1 MRNIDP
7 LSRMRGSTTIN
18 NNNKIIKSH
27 RVQKPSN
34 NNSTEVVRSTTN
46 KTSIQRQGSIGVR
59 RATPNK
65 TIASTTLNN
74 KSHYSSPPSMIE
86 KRDDDDDNSLVSI
99 GTFNVG
105 GEDTPRDDTL
115 VDNTNDNSD
124 EGSSSNKRKVR
135 WSTTVNDNL
144 PKTTKATSTTGCG
157 SILLFPPLCYNNDE
171 VSSSFNV
178 TDGKVITNIYQD
190 IKNKVDDSTQILN
203 DKLSSLLSL
212 SINDACGNSTI
223 ISTGGYNNGL
233 SVVKLGG
240 GDGERTKEINNHGGY
255 TTDNLQKVLEDSN
268 DKVLP
273 LNEEND
279 LLLNTDTT
287 TLKQEDNM
295 LQTTTSQY
303 GHYSSSRTRVVT
315 TSAAPMKKKNQ
326 LPTARRT
333 VRRQVAPPASHTKK
347 LSSTSKKAKR
357 IINNAKQQQ
366 RRQRTRDFT
375 NTSNKRYNTKNVVSV
390 KGSSKNVSTSTT
402 VLPTSSSPH
411 PHDVKLNDS
420 TTIPTTTLVKESSHS
435 KRRSNNKK
443 KLIDKLKKPSLNNV
457 VNILLKSNNI
467 QRMKNRGLLPKKLC
481 HLAYY
486 K

>member
-1 MRNIDP
+1 MVRNIDL

-18 NNNKIIKSH
+18 DTNETAKSH

-34 NNSTEVVRSTTN
+34 NNSTVEQVRSATTT
-46 KTSIQRQGSIGVR
+46 KSLKRQGSIGVGV
-59 RATPNK
+59 ATKNK
-65 TIASTTLNN
+65 TIASTTRLNN
-74 KSHYSSPPSMIE
+74 KSHYYNSPPSMIE

-99 GTFNVG
+99 GTFTVG

-115 VDNTNDNSD
+115 TDNTNDNSD

-144 PKTTKATSTTGCG
+144 PKTTKTTST
-157 SILLFPPLCYNNDE
+157 FPPGGLLCYNNDE
-171 VSSSFNV
+171 VSSLSSNV

-190 IKNKVDDSTQILN
+190 IKNKVDNSVQLMN
-203 DKLSSLLSL
+203 DKLSRLSL
-212 SINDACGNSTI
+212 SFNNACGNSDI
-223 ISTGGYNNGL
+223 ISMGGCNNGL
-233 SVVKLGG
+233 GMK
-240 GDGERTKEINNHGGY
+240 GDGECTKEINGGY
-255 TTDNLQKVLEDSN
+255 TDNFTTALDDSN

-295 LQTTTSQY
+295 LQTATSQY

-326 LPTARRT
+326 LPTARRA
-333 VRRQVAPPASHTKK
+333 VRQVVAPTASHAK
-347 LSSTSKKAKR
+347 LSSTSTKAKR
-357 IINNAKQQQ
+357 IINNAKLQQ
-366 RRQRTRDFT
+366 RRRRDIA
-375 NTSNKRYNTKNVVSV
+375 NTSNKRYNTRNVSV
-390 KGSSKNVSTSTT
+390 KGSSKNVNTSTT

-411 PHDVKLNDS
+411 PHNVKLNDG
-420 TTIPTTTLVKESSHS
+420 TTIPATTSVKEKSSHS

-443 KLIDKLKKPSLNNV
+443 KLIDKLKKPSLNSV
-457 VNILLKSNNI
+457 VNILLKSNNV

-481 HLAYY
+481 YLAYY

>member
-1 MRNIDP
+1 MRNLDP

-34 NNSTEVVRSTTN
+34 NNSTEVVRSATAT
-46 KTSIQRQGSIGVR
+46 KTSIQRQGSIGVGV
-59 RATPNK
+59 ATKNK
-65 TIASTTLNN
+65 TIASTTTLNESRRN
-74 KSHYSSPPSMIE
+74 KSPPSMIE

-99 GTFNVG
+99 GTFTVG

-115 VDNTNDNSD
+115 IDNTNDNFN
-124 EGSSSNKRKVR
+124 EGKSSNKRKVR

-157 SILLFPPLCYNNDE
+157 SILLFPPLCYKDEE

-190 IKNKVDDSTQILN
+190 IKNKVDNSVQLMN
-203 DKLSSLLSL
+203 DKLSRLG
-212 SINDACGNSTI
+212 IPFDNACGNSDI

-233 SVVKLGG
+233 NVK
-240 GDGERTKEINNHGGY
+240 GDGECTKEINGGY
-255 TTDNLQKVLEDSN
+255 TDNFTTALDDSN

-326 LPTARRT
+326 LPTARRA
-333 VRRQVAPPASHTKK
+333 VRQVVAPTASHAK
-347 LSSTSKKAKR
+347 LSSTSTKAKR

-366 RRQRTRDFT
+366 RRRRDIA
-375 NTSNKRYNTKNVVSV
+375 NTSNKRYNTRNVSV
-390 KGSSKNVSTSTT
+390 KGSSKNVNTSTT

-411 PHDVKLNDS
+411 PHNVKLNDG
-420 TTIPTTTLVKESSHS
+420 TTIPATTSVKKKSSHS
-435 KRRSNNKK
+435 KRRSNKKK

-457 VNILLKSNNI
+457 VNILLKSNNV
-467 QRMKNRGLLPKKLC
+467 QRMKNRGLIPKLC
-481 HLAYY
+481 LAY